1 MQPKKTSKRF
11 TIMPLL
17 KEIANIRAGLY
28 LNSSPT
34 GTVSYLQIKDLL
46 MDDPEKTA
54 VKVEYKS
61 KMDYNMVRQGDL
73 LFAGKGTS
81 YLCTVFEHHFPA
93 VVSTSLYVIH
103 LIDNRITSE
112 YLCWYLNHPT
122 IVSKIKASQI
132 GSSTPLILKST
143 LENLEVP
150 MPVVEIQYQ
159 VVAIASLQKKEE
171 ELMKA
176 IHEKKNN
183 ILNHYLLN
191 KITTSI
197 VNH

>member
-61 KMDYNMVRQGDL
+61 KMDYNMVRPGDL

-81 YLCTVFEHHFPA
+81 YLCTVFERSFPA

-103 LIDNRITSE
+103 LIDNRIISE

-150 MPVVEIQYQ
+150 MPVIDIQYQ

>member
-1 MQPKKTSKRF
+1 MQPKKSSKRF

-61 KMDYNMVRQGDL
+61 KMDYNMVRRGDL

-81 YLCTVFEHHFPA
+81 YLCTVFERSFPA

-150 MPVVEIQYQ
+150 MPVIDIQYQ